1 MTSLENLTKEAV
13 KQWNVFHR
21 SLLLLVFESTDKL
34 AVMLVDAVVQEG
46 LEVASEV

>member
-1 MTSLENLTKEAV
+1 MAGLENLTKQAV

-21 SLLLLVFESTDKL
+21 SLLLLVFESTDEL
-34 AVMLVDAVVQEG
+34 AVVLVDTVVQEG